1 MIIQHLFPVFAL
13 ILLGVILKQRGLT
26 DARFLATTD
35 RLIYYIFFPAMLF
48 WKIGTA
54 DQRYA
59 AEALPLF
66 LAAACAVGTIY
77 LLSTLYILIWKVPAR
92 QAGSFSQSCYRFNT
106 YVGMAVILSRLGES
120 GVARFGILIGGVI
133 PLINLLAVITL
144 IWFSGQPSHWR
155 ARLGLTIR
163 ALLTN
168 PLVIGCAAG
177 LLYARWVN
185 TLPAFLEN
193 TLRLGVSITLPLAL
207 ISVGGSL
214 TLKSLKKHLR
224 LATVGSVFKL
234 VLLPLAGYGFMR
246 LFGIAGADRSVGLI
260 FFALPTS
267 TAIYV
272 LSSQLGSDTDLA
284 AAAVVVSTALSFI
297 SLAAALGWLHA

>member
-1 MIIQHLFPVFAL
+1 MVIEHLFPVFAL

-26 DARFLATTD
+26 DARFLAATD

-54 DQRYA
+54 DQHHA
-59 AEALPLF
+59 AQAVPLF
-66 LAAACAVGTIY
+66 LAAACAVAVVY
-77 LLSTLYILIWKVPAR
+77 VLSALYIWALKVPAF
-92 QAGSFSQSCYRFNT
+92 QAGAFSQSCYRFNT

-120 GVARFGILIGGVI
+120 GVAQFGILIGGVI
-133 PLINLLAVITL
+133 PLINLLAIATL
-144 IWFSGQPSHWR
+144 TWFSGQPSHWR
-155 ARLGLTIR
+155 ARLRLTVR
-163 ALLTN
+163 AMLTN

-185 TLPAFLEN
+185 TLPAFVEN
-193 TLRLGVSITLPLAL
+193 TLRLGVSVTLPLAL

-214 TLKSLKKHLR
+214 TLGSLKSHST
-224 LATVGSVFKL
+224 LATVGAVFKL
-234 VLLPLAGYGFMR
+234 ALLPLAGYGFLR
-246 LFGIAGADRSVGLI
+246 IFGVTGTDWAVGLI

-284 AAAVVVSTALSFI
+284 AAAVVVSTALS
-297 SLAAALGWLHA
+297 SLSLSAALWWLNA

>member
-1 MIIQHLFPVFAL
+1 MVIQHLFPVFAL
-13 ILLGVILKQRGLT
+13 IVLGVFLKQRGLT

-54 DQRYA
+54 DQRFA
-59 AEALPLF
+59 AQALPLF

-77 LLSTLYILIWKVPAR
+77 LLSGLYILVSKVPAF

-120 GVARFGILIGGVI
+120 GVAQFGILIGGVI
-133 PLINLLAVITL
+133 PLINLLAVATL
-144 IWFSGQPSHWR
+144 IWFSGQPNHWR
-155 ARLGLTIR
+155 ARASLTIR
-163 ALLTN
+163 AMLTN

-177 LLYARWVN
+177 LFYARWIN

-193 TLRLGVSITLPLAL
+193 TLRLGASLTLPLAL

-214 TLKSLKKHLR
+214 TLRGLQNHLR
-224 LATVGSVFKL
+224 LATIGAVFKL
-234 VLLPLAGYGFMR
+234 VLLPLTGYCFLS
-246 LFGIAGADRSVGLI
+246 LFGVTGTDWGVGLI

-272 LSSQLGSDTDLA
+272 LSSQLGSDTELA
-284 AAAVVVSTALSFI
+284 AAAVVVSTAFSFVSLS
-297 SLAAALGWLHA
+297 AALWWFHA

>member
-1 MIIQHLFPVFAL
+1 MVIQHLFPVFAL

-26 DARFLATTD
+26 DARFLAATD

-54 DQRYA
+54 DQRFA
-59 AEALPLF
+59 AQAVPLF
-66 LAAACAVGTIY
+66 LAAACAVGVIY
-77 LLSTLYILIWKVPAR
+77 LLSALYIWVMKVPAF
-92 QAGSFSQSCYRFNT
+92 QAGGFSQSCYRFNT
-106 YVGMAVILSRLGES
+106 YVGMPVILSRLGDS
-120 GVARFGILIGGVI
+120 GVAQFGILIGGVI
-133 PLINLLAVITL
+133 PLINLLAIATL

-155 ARLGLTIR
+155 ARLRLTVR
-163 ALLTN
+163 AMLTN

-193 TLRLGVSITLPLAL
+193 TLRLGVSVTLPLAL

-214 TLKSLKKHLR
+214 TLGSLKSHLT
-224 LATVGSVFKL
+224 LATVGAVFKL
-234 VLLPLAGYGFMR
+234 VLLPLVGYGFLR
-246 LFGIAGADRSVGLI
+246 LFGVTGTDWGVGLI

-272 LSSQLGSDTDLA
+272 LSSQLGSDTDFA
-284 AAAVVVSTALSFI
+284 AAAVVVSTALSFL
-297 SLAAALGWLHA
+297 SLSAALWWLHA